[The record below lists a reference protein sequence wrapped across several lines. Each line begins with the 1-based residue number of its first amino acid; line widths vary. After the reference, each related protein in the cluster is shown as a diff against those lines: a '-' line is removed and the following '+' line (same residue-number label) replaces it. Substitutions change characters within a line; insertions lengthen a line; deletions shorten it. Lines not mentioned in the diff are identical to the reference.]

1 MFVVV
6 VQVLMCLMV
15 QTLCFLGKGS
25 EHWWGLGFGLVV
37 VLICLVVSLMKP
49 RRWLE
54 GLSCMLLVQMV
65 ELLQQ
70 KQQLDFA
77 GC

>member
-1 MFVVV
+1 MFVVVDLVV

-15 QTLCFLGKGS
+15 QTFLGNGS
-25 EHWWGLGFGLVV
+25 EHWWGLSFGLV

-65 ELLQQ
+65 ELLQL
-70 KQQLDFA
+70 K
-77 GC
+77 